1 MSPGSVSFRGWHA
14 PCNKNARPAG
24 RRLRPLP
31 LLPIV
36 GAPGA
41 AFFMTVDWQSLLA
54 LNVPLLEIVVRG
66 SAIYWFLFVLFRL
79 LVRRELGAVGMA
91 DLLVLVIIA
100 DAAQN
105 AMAGEYTTITEGMV
119 LIATVMG
126 WNVFIDG
133 LVYRFPF
140 ARRLLRSARFASSTT
155 GEFCSTTCARNFSP
169 KMSCARSCAKRGF
182 AILPRSSAPTS
193 KPMAS

>member
-1 MSPGSVSFRGWHA
+1 
-14 PCNKNARPAG
+14 
-24 RRLRPLP
+24 
-31 LLPIV
+31 
-36 GAPGA
+36 
-41 AFFMTVDWQSLLA
+41 MTVDWQSLFA

-66 SAIYWFLFVLFRL
+66 TAIYWFLFVLFRL

-140 ARRLLRSARFASSTT
+140 ARRLLQQRALCLVHNGRIQQHNLRKEFLSEDELRAKLREKGIRDPSEVERAYLEADGELSVLKRRARA
-155 GEFCSTTCARNFSP
+155 
-169 KMSCARSCAKRGF
+169 
-182 AILPRSSAPTS
+182 TS
-193 KPMAS
+193 QA